1 MVMEIQRQNG
11 TLSITG
17 VTELTFANAREFRKA
32 VMPKLD
38 SELKH
43 IVVDLSETEF
53 IDGGGLGALLMIYRA
68 ANEKNPGHVVRL
80 QLMYPQAPVQQML
93 DLTQM
98 RHLFEI
104 VTVESLVDERKAA
117 VQ

>member
-11 TLSITG
+11 TLNITG
-17 VTELTFANAREFRKA
+17 LGELTFANARDFRKA
-32 VMPKLD
+32 VLPKLD
-38 SELKH
+38 SELSQ
-43 IVVDLSETEF
+43 IIVDLSQTDF
-53 IDGGGLGALLMIYRA
+53 IDGGGLGALLMIYRT
-68 ANEKNPGHVVRL
+68 ANEKNPGHAVRL
-80 QLMYPQAPVQQML
+80 RLLYPQPPVQQML

-104 VTVESLVDERKAA
+104 VTVESQVDERKAA

>member
-11 TLSITG
+11 TLTISG
-17 VTELTFANAREFRKA
+17 LSELTFANAREFRKA
-32 VMPKLD
+32 VLPKLD
-38 SELKH
+38 SELKQ
-43 IVVDLSETEF
+43 IVVDLSQTEF
-53 IDGGGLGALLMIYRA
+53 VDGGGLGALLMIYRS
-68 ANEKNPGHVVRL
+68 ANEKNQAHTVRL
-80 QLMYPQAPVQQML
+80 RLMYPQAPVQQML

-104 VTVESLVDERKAA
+104 VAVESLADERKAA